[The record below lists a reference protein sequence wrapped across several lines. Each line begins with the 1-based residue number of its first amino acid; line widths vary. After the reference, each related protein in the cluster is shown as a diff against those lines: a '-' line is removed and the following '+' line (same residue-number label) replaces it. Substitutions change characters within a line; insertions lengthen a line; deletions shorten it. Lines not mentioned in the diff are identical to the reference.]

1 MTGVQTCALPI
12 WLNLTAVCLLAPHL
26 TDANACGLLTVAAFK
41 TKAEILL
48 LLAERFPRTEMLPL
62 VEALPAPCRES
73 GDALASAPVAG
84 NFPMSGEHALAH
96 VKTPSVFAN
105 VAPTAARR
113 FALHFSIGQDMHTD
127 LVYAQELL
135 SHQIPPGDLEEVFG
149 RALKALIREA
159 EKAKFAATDRPQRVA
174 RKSTNPRHIPNRVK
188 RQVWKRDGGQCT
200 FVSEGGHR
208 CESRTLIEYDH
219 VEEVARGGRATV
231 DGIQLR
237 CCAHNQ

>member
-1 MTGVQTCALPI
+1 MTRAGAWTLGRPDRVGHDYGHLHALIDLDRQSAAELLAHLAEVDDRKLYLEAAFPSMYAWCAQKLHLTQDAALRRIQAARMARKFPAI
-12 WLNLTAVCLLAPHL
+12 FPALADGRLNLTAVCLLAPHL

-62 VEALPAPCRES
+62 VEALPTPCREP

-84 NFPMSGEHALAH
+84 DFPMSGEHALAH
-96 VKTPSVFAN
+96 VKNPSVFAN

-135 SHQIPPGDLEEVFG
+135 SHQIPPRRSRGSV
-149 RALKALIREA
+149 RAR
-159 EKAKFAATDRPQRVA
+159 
-174 RKSTNPRHIPNRVK
+174 
-188 RQVWKRDGGQCT
+188 
-200 FVSEGGHR
+200 
-208 CESRTLIEYDH
+208 
-219 VEEVARGGRATV
+219 
-231 DGIQLR
+231 
-237 CCAHNQ
+237 